1 MAFSDAN
8 EKNAPTVEDLE
19 AQIGDLKRD
28 IAELT
33 KSLAAF
39 GAAKAETY
47 RDGAERIAADAAAA
61 SRRAFNDARE
71 EAYSFG
77 RDVEDEIRAR
87 PFQAVGLALGL
98 GYLAALITRR
108 G

>member
-1 MAFSDAN
+1 MAFSEAN

-28 IAELT
+28 LAELT
-33 KSLAAF
+33 KTLTAL
-39 GAAKAETY
+39 GAAKAESY
-47 RDGAERIAADAAAA
+47 RDGAERMAADAAAA

-71 EAYSFG
+71 EAYSLG

-98 GYLAALITRR
+98 GYLAALLTRR